1 MSNFLSIA
9 AVTAT
14 LQRELHIA
22 AVATISGATAT
33 VTRPDSAAAATPPL
47 GVNIFLYQVSPNA
60 AQRNSDLPNRSGDG
74 TIVRRPRTAL
84 DLHYLLSF
92 YGNEAKLEPQR
103 LLGGIT
109 QRLTSA
115 PILTD
120 TMINAMLAD
129 AAFNFLVSPIRSDL
143 ADENEAVRFT
153 PMGLSLEELSKLW
166 SVFFQTPY
174 ALSVA
179 YQASTVFIE
188 GKESASAGLPVRERT
203 ITVLPFRSP
212 TIEDVFSDLG
222 RGLPIQTGSSLT
234 IRGRKLLGDVTR
246 VSINGAEETPV
257 PQDLSDT
264 EIKIALPAGAN
275 CGINSVQIVQ
285 KLMLGIP
292 AAEHRGFESNVA
304 AVVVAPKIT
313 IVSATAATFK
323 IDIDPPVRISQR
335 ATLLLNHVPSGASHT
350 FSIAPVTVDTPQVV
364 FPVSGLTSGQQYF
377 VRVRVDGAESTLLDL
392 NPASPTFKQFIPPQV
407 TIP

>member
-1 MSNFLSIA
+1 VSNFLTIA

-22 AVATISGATAT
+22 ASDAISGATAT
-33 VTRPDSAAAATPPL
+33 VTRPDGAAAATPPL
-47 GVNIFLYQVSPNA
+47 GVNIFLYQVTPNA
-60 AQRNSDLPNRSGDG
+60 AQRNSDLPNRGSDG
-74 TIVRRPRTAL
+74 AVARRPRTAL

-92 YGNEAKLEPQR
+92 YGNEAQLEPQR
-103 LLGGIT
+103 LLGGVT
-109 QRLTSA
+109 QRLTSR

-120 TMINAMLAD
+120 AMINAMLAD
-129 AAFNFLVSPIRSDL
+129 AAFNFLVLPTRSDL
-143 ADENEAVRFT
+143 ADEDEAVRFT

-188 GKESASAGLPVRERT
+188 GKEAASAGLPVRERT

-212 TIEDVFSDLG
+212 TINEVFSDLG
-222 RGLPIQTGSSLT
+222 RDLPIQAGSILT

-246 VSINGAEETPV
+246 VSINGAEQTPA
-257 PQDLSDT
+257 PPDMSDT
-264 EIKIALPAGAN
+264 EIKIALPPGSN
-275 CGINSVQIVQ
+275 CGINSVQIVH

-292 AAEHRGFESNVA
+292 PAEHRGFESNVA
-304 AVVVAPKIT
+304 AFVVAPKIT
-313 IVSATAATFK
+313 IVSATAANFK
-323 IDIDPPVRISQR
+323 IDIDPPVRVSQR

-350 FSIAPVTVDTPQVV
+350 FSIPPVSADTPQVD
-364 FPVSGLTSGQQYF
+364 FPVSGLTSGEKYF

-392 NPASPTFKQFIPPQV
+392 NPASPTFKQFILPQV